1 LEFPRGL
8 SETAALV
15 TIDQCFSPDWPTM
28 EVPTGLGPNLKGP
41 LMKSIQRLAVLGLI
55 AFSTVSIAQQT
66 PANPP
71 LPQPGSQTTTTT
83 TTTQDPGV
91 PRHDKDSTA
100 PAQVHDQTLDAP
112 VPLTKKE
119 LKEQRRRQKQEEK
132 SAKAHAEAAKHNAK
146 AADENAKAMEQ
157 ENKAT
162 NATQKA
168 STPQ

>member
-1 LEFPRGL
+1 M
-8 SETAALV
+8 T
-15 TIDQCFSPDWPTM
+15 
-28 EVPTGLGPNLKGP
+28 
-41 LMKSIQRLAVLGLI
+41 SIQRFAVLGFLV
-55 AFSTVSIAQQT
+55 FSTVAIAQQT

-71 LPQPGSQTTTTT
+71 TQQPGSQTTTTT

-91 PRHDKDSTA
+91 PRHDQDSTA

-119 LKEQRRRQKQEEK
+119 FKEQRRRQKQEEK

-146 AADENAKAMEQ
+146 AAEENAKAMEQ